1 MQNVRTTLLTTI
13 ILPLFLQV
21 IQTETKVS
29 SYDDLS
35 CGTLLGDYR
44 YCLDY
49 SNKSLTK
56 PPEGTNVTSILNLSN
71 NKIKTIGEE
80 RFKSQRL
87 LMKLD
92 LSHNDI
98 SNIDPDALKHLK
110 SLTEIKLGNNPYV
123 CEASICS
130 FRNWLF
136 GNMHMVKDIKSVTCI
151 GPVALR
157 GQKIIELD
165 ADSVCSN
172 GTIHH
177 GFEINTGTVFM
188 IWIVVPIMI
197 TTLTAF
203 YIVLNGNNRF
213 GRSVRSCFLICCQ
226 RTRPP
231 IRAQRSP
238 DRNINQDTPDAG
250 SSPGRNSTRNHFSGS
265 VYGEEN
271 LAPVEN
277 VERVEM
283 EDVRP
288 GPSNASSGS
297 FW

>member
-1 MQNVRTTLLTTI
+1 MQNVRTSILTI
-13 ILPLFLQV
+13 ILPLLLHIFK
-21 IQTETKVS
+21 TEVS
-29 SYDDLS
+29 VEGYDDFS
-35 CGTLLGDYR
+35 CGTLLGDHR

-49 SNKSLTK
+49 SNKSLLK
-56 PPEGTNVTSILNLSN
+56 PPDGTNVTSILDLSHN
-71 NKIKTIGEE
+71 RIQTITEDK
-80 RFKSQRL
+80 FKSQRL
-87 LMKLD
+87 LIKLD

-98 SNIDPDALKHLK
+98 TNIDPDALQHLK
-110 SLTEIKLGNNPYV
+110 SLAEIKLGYNPYL

-136 GNMHMVKDIKSVTCI
+136 SNMNLVKDIQSVTCN
-151 GPVALR
+151 GPLTHR
-157 GQKIIELD
+157 GRKIIELD
-165 ADSVCSN
+165 ADAICRN

-213 GRSVRSCFLICCQ
+213 GRAVRGCFLACCQ
-226 RTRPP
+226 RTIPAR
-231 IRAQRSP
+231 RAERTP
-238 DRNINQDTPDAG
+238 DRDNNQETPEDG
-250 SSPGRNSTRNHFSGS
+250 GLGRNETREHFSGG
-265 VYGEEN
+265 VYIGEES
-271 LAPVEN
+271 LAPVES
-277 VERVEM
+277 VEQLEM

-297 FW
+297 YW

>member
-177 GFEINTGTVFM
+177 GFEINTETLMGLLILLVM
-188 IWIVVPIMI
+188 IVIVLAIFGIRERISGRVVVPAGWQVRILRNDFQPNRNQAARQLVGMVPPDEARNEASASH
-197 TTLTAF
+197 TL
-203 YIVLNGNNRF
+203 
-213 GRSVRSCFLICCQ
+213 
-226 RTRPP
+226 
-231 IRAQRSP
+231 
-238 DRNINQDTPDAG
+238 
-250 SSPGRNSTRNHFSGS
+250 
-265 VYGEEN
+265 
-271 LAPVEN
+271 
-277 VERVEM
+277 
-283 EDVRP
+283 
-288 GPSNASSGS
+288 
-297 FW
+297 